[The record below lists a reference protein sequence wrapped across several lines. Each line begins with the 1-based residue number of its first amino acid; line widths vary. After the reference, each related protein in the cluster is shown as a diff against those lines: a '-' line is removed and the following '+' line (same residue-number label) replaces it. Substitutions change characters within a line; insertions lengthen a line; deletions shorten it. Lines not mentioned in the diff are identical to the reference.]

1 MQRVSSASVTVSE
14 VTVAEIGD
22 GLLIL
27 LGIAEGDE
35 QKDVE
40 ALVEKVCGLRIF
52 KDGEHK
58 MNHSIEDIGGAVLL
72 ISQFTL
78 LADVRRGRRPSF
90 VAAAPPAIAEPLIA
104 SAIELIRSRGIH
116 IESGT
121 FGADM
126 KVALLNDG
134 PVTIVLDVA
143 DGKVR

>member
-90 VAAAPPAIAEPLIA
+90 VAAAPPAIAEPLID
-104 SAIELIRSRGIH
+104 SAIDLIRSRGIR